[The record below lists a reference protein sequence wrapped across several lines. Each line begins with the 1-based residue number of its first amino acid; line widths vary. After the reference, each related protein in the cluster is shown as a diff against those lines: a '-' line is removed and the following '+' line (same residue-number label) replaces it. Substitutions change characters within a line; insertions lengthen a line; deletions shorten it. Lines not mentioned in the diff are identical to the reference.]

1 MEIYIFVAVHC
12 NADKNSGIS
21 MNLTCIKIYIGEFF
35 KEGKSMAY
43 RVVVVM
49 KRVRSRWNF
58 SS

>member
-1 MEIYIFVAVHC
+1 MEVYIFGAMQIKIV
-12 NADKNSGIS
+12 
-21 MNLTCIKIYIGEFF
+21 NLTCIKIYIGEIF

-58 SS
+58 SC